1 MKEFILIC
9 LPFWAPAL
17 FILAIAVIGHLFN
30 IRSIKES
37 FKF

>member
-9 LPFWAPAL
+9 LPYWIPAF
-17 FILAIAVIGHLFN
+17 FILLVAGIGHLFN
-30 IRSIKES
+30 IRSIKET

>member
-1 MKEFILIC
+1 MKEFILVFMPV
-9 LPFWAPAL
+9 LAPPL
-17 FILAIAVIGHLFN
+17 IILAIAVIGHLFN